1 MKSQW
6 RAVNFIED
14 RERWTES
21 SCSCDT
27 FQTDYICKHVL
38 MLAVRYGYIE
48 VPTTAKNLPLGALPR
63 RGRPAA
69 VARAL
74 TREPAPV
81 PASTQTPTPAR
92 AKLAPPTR
100 KAGRPRAKPT
110 ASLESTPAPG
120 QVAPIVSPRKPGRPP
135 KRQAS
140 AIASPASPPP
150 PAKKRQLIKT
160 TSKPAGK
167 RSKK

>member
-1 MKSQW
+1 
-6 RAVNFIED
+6 
-14 RERWTES
+14 
-21 SCSCDT
+21 
-27 FQTDYICKHVL
+27 

-81 PASTQTPTPAR
+81 PAPTQTPTPAT
-92 AKLAPPTR
+92 AKLAPSTR
-100 KAGRPRAKPT
+100 KAGRPRAEPT
-110 ASLESTPAPG
+110 ASLASTPAPG